1 MNNSRRVLNKVRTKL
16 LTKFYAGRHPPS
28 PPPPPRSHPLS
39 FYTPF
44 LTEKGRKGIPF
55 IYLVLTNAT
64 PVTYLGLEHCILL
77 LWIHCLENLKKS
89 QNQEIFSFLLALL
102 GLFTDGNNRFGYPLY
117 TSTGEIPFSS
127 PEPLGLICN
136 RPVALDATKNTNFFI
151 GWRQLNAQSKSKI

>member
-1 MNNSRRVLNKVRTKL
+1 MNNSRGVLNKVKTKL
-16 LTKFYAGRHPPS
+16 LTKFYAGRHPP

-77 LWIHCLENLKKS
+77 L
-89 QNQEIFSFLLALL
+89 
-102 GLFTDGNNRFGYPLY
+102 
-117 TSTGEIPFSS
+117 
-127 PEPLGLICN
+127 
-136 RPVALDATKNTNFFI
+136 
-151 GWRQLNAQSKSKI
+151 